1 MKAYIRHKFGGPEVL
16 QIGEIEKPTPADD
29 EILVRIKAISVNPVE
44 WHRLRGTPFFMRLAT
59 GPFKPRNKVIG
70 SDFAGIVEAVGT
82 RVTKFEVDDEVFGEA
97 SLGSFGEYICV
108 KLHMLARKPEN
119 ASFEEAAC
127 LGVAGLT
134 ALQGIRDYGKL
145 RAGEKVLIN
154 GAAGGVGHYSV
165 QIAKALGA
173 EITAV
178 CSTGN
183 IDFVRS
189 IGAGHVVDYRQQ
201 DIHQHNGQY
210 DLVVDVHG
218 NLNFSDYRRMG
229 GRGVMIGFVGMGHML
244 GLLLRKAFG
253 KIKIEQF
260 TAQAKGKDLAFLAKY
275 YSEGKLRTNLDR
287 TFSFEQLPE
296 AIAFIERMH
305 TRGKVAV
312 RY

>member
-1 MKAYIRHKFGGPEVL
+1 MKAYVRHKFGGPEVL
-16 QIGEIEKPTPADD
+16 QIEEVEKPSPADD

-44 WHRLRGTPFFMRLAT
+44 WHRLRGTPFFMRLVT
-59 GPFKPRNKVIG
+59 RPFKPKNKLIG

-82 RVTKFEVDDEVFGEA
+82 HITKFEVGDEVFGEA
-97 SLGSFGEYICV
+97 SLGSFGEYNCV
-108 KLHMLARKPEN
+108 KLHMLAHKPEN

-134 ALQGIRDYGKL
+134 ALQGIRDYGRL
-145 RAGEKVLIN
+145 CAGEKVLIN

-173 EITAV
+173 EVTAV

-189 IGAGHVVDYRQQ
+189 IGASHVVDYSKH
-201 DIHQHNGQY
+201 DIHKHNGQY

-218 NLNFSDYRRMG
+218 NLNFSDYRRMA
-229 GRGVMIGFVGMGHML
+229 GRGVMIGFVGTGHMM
-244 GLLLRKAFG
+244 GLLLRKAFS
-253 KIKIEQF
+253 KMKIEQF
-260 TAQAKGKDLAFLAKY
+260 TAQPKAEDLEFLAKY
-275 YSEGKLRTNLDR
+275 YSESKLRTNLDR

-305 TRGKVAV
+305 TSGKVAV
-312 RY
+312 SY